1 MHTDGWRL
9 VALEDGSSSSS
20 DPEEAALKISHTAG
34 AARRTLVGI
43 ELMNMMK
50 KKQGVG
56 AEDNDAPSAAEQF
69 YSLAVEAPH
78 RQGNLPFHP
87 P

>member
-1 MHTDGWRL
+1 MPTDGWRL

-20 DPEEAALKISHTAG
+20 DPEEAA
-34 AARRTLVGI
+34 
-43 ELMNMMK
+43 MK

-78 RQGNLPFHP
+78 RQGQPALSSP
-87 P
+87 